1 MLRDEAK
8 ELIVRFI
15 STYSY
20 DGAVFFEMQKMNNHQ
35 DIISIVHFK
44 TIRLK

>member
-20 DGAVFFEMQKMNNHQ
+20 DGAVFFHG
-35 DIISIVHFK
+35 
-44 TIRLK
+44 LKFWVPEAKLT

>member
-8 ELIVRFI
+8 KLIVRF
-15 STYSY
+15 TGMYSY